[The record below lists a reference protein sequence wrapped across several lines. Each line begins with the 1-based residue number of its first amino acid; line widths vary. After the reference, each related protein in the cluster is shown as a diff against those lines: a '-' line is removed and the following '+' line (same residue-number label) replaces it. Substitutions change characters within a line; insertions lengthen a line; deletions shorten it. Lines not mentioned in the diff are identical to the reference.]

1 MDVVRAS
8 RLGLRRKRM
17 NRKRSKRLFSR
28 TANRARPENVTMRLG
43 TRL

>member
-8 RLGLRRKRM
+8 RMGMSRKRM
-17 NRKRSKRLFSR
+17 NRRKDRKVFAR
-28 TANRARPENVTMRLG
+28 TASRVRPENVTMRGG